1 MWLEKY
7 VEREG
12 RATDSFSIL
21 EFTSLHGIIMRL
33 VVRVFSE
40 SNPDT
45 FCSVLH

>member
-12 RATDSFSIL
+12 RATDSFFL